1 LSTHKPFPGASIYV
15 ASKHAAEGLT
25 LSAVLE
31 AAASG
36 VRVNVVA
43 PGPIQTAMLDRFTGG
58 NQENKA
64 ALASSVPLKWVGTV
78 EEVARTIVF
87 VASDNASFTV
97 WRS

>member
-1 LSTHKPFPGASIYV
+1 PGASIYV

-87 VASDNASFTV
+87 VASDNA
-97 WRS
+97 